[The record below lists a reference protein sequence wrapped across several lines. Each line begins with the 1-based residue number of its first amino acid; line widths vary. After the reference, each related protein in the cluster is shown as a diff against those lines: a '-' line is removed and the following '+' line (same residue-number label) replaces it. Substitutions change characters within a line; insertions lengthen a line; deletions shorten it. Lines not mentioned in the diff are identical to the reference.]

1 MEQNRKPSAST
12 IMRACTDLTLD
23 IRSLTDAEINEVSGG
38 FPTSFVFGGVIAV
51 GDLRGH
57 VMNGVAK
64 AALEVLLGK

>member
-1 MEQNRKPSAST
+1 MST
-12 IMRACTDLTLD
+12 NMSTYRTTDEVSD
-23 IRSLTDAEINEVSGG
+23 ISSLTDAETNEVSGG
-38 FPTSFVFGGVIAV
+38 FPTSLVFGGVIAV

>member
-1 MEQNRKPSAST
+1 
-12 IMRACTDLTLD
+12 MRACTDQTFEF
-23 IRSLTDAEINEVSGG
+23 RPLTDAETNEVSGG
-38 FPTSFVFGGVIAV
+38 LRTSFVFGGVIAV